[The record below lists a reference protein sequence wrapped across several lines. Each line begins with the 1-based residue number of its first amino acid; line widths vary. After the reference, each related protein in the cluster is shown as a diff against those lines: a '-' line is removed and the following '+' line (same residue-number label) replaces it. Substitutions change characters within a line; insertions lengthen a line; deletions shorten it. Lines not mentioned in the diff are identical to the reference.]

1 MKTPQN
7 QFYNALLGYVA
18 QRDVFPQRLC
28 DASSVNFVELQN
40 QNCTLTAEQ
49 IDSLWKNAAQ
59 LARDP
64 FFGLHFGES
73 MQLAA
78 LGLIGQ
84 VIATSNTAGEALSH
98 AGGMVHLITDMFQI
112 QLEKLESNLYIHF
125 IADKELARTFP
136 HTFRHMSDYLM
147 AFVLHE
153 VNGLIMQELKP
164 EMVNTCH
171 HIEDPR
177 EYKRIFRCQVLTKS
191 DHMSIEMSNQLLS
204 LPIITSNYSLQKTL
218 LQQINV
224 LLKSSPVKGA
234 FQNKI
239 YHYLMA
245 NSYLSMQSLESVAA
259 NFNMSS
265 RSLQRRLKL
274 EGVTYLEIVEE
285 VRKNLALH
293 YLKTE
298 NYQIKDIAYTL
309 GYTESSAFLK
319 AFKRWT
325 GKTPSRYVKSTS

>member
-1 MKTPQN
+1 KPERVNTHHHEEDLGEYQRIFNCPVVGNRKQMSIVLSN
-7 QFYNALLGYVA
+7 QF
-18 QRDVFPQRLC
+18 
-28 DASSVNFVELQN
+28 
-40 QNCTLTAEQ
+40 
-49 IDSLWKNAAQ
+49 
-59 LARDP
+59 LA
-64 FFGLHFGES
+64 
-73 MQLAA
+73 
-78 LGLIGQ
+78 
-84 VIATSNTAGEALSH
+84 
-98 AGGMVHLITDMFQI
+98 
-112 QLEKLESNLYIHF
+112 
-125 IADKELARTFP
+125 
-136 HTFRHMSDYLM
+136 
-147 AFVLHE
+147 
-153 VNGLIMQELKP
+153 
-164 EMVNTCH
+164 
-171 HIEDPR
+171 
-177 EYKRIFRCQVLTKS
+177 
-191 DHMSIEMSNQLLS
+191 

-218 LQQINV
+218 LQQINE

-245 NSYLSMQSLESVAA
+245 NSYGNIQSLASVAA

-325 GKTPSRYVKSTS
+325 GKTPSLYVKSIS

>member
-1 MKTPQN
+1 MNAHQN
-7 QFYNALLGYVA
+7 QFYNALLGYAA
-18 QRDVFPQRLC
+18 QRGISPQRLC
-28 DASSVNFVELQN
+28 EASSVNFAELQKK
-40 QNCTLTAEQ
+40 NCTLTAEQ
-49 IDSLWKNAAQ
+49 INSLWRNAAHLTQ
-59 LARDP
+59 DP

-84 VIATSNTAGEALSH
+84 IIATSGTVGEALSH
-98 AGGMVHLITDMFQI
+98 ASGMVHLITDMFRI
-112 QLEKLESNLYIHF
+112 QLEHLEANIQIQF
-125 IADKELARTFP
+125 VADKEVGGIFP

-147 AFVLHE
+147 VFVLHE
-153 VNGLIMQELKP
+153 MNGLILQELKP
-164 EMVNTCH
+164 ERVNTNH
-171 HIEDPR
+171 HSEDPR
-177 EYKRIFRCQVLTKS
+177 EYQRIFKCPILANS
-191 DHMSIEMSNQLLS
+191 DHMSIVLS
-204 LPIITSNYSLQKTL
+204 KQFLTIPIITSNYSLQKTL
-218 LQQINV
+218 LQQINL
-224 LLKSSPVKGA
+224 LLKSSPVKGT

-245 NSYLSMQSLESVAA
+245 NSYLRIQSLESVAA

-274 EGVTYLEIVEE
+274 EGATYLEIVEE

-293 YLKTE
+293 FLKSE
-298 NYQIKDIAYTL
+298 NYQIKDVAYTL

-325 GKTPSRYVKSTS
+325 GKTPSTYFESTD